1 MPRATRLLPTLI
13 AVVALLGAGAT
24 VATAQATK
32 ATYKREIPAK
42 LMKQAKLSED
52 SAAVIALA
60 KVPNGK
66 IQSVELEEEHGKLQY
81 SYDVKVPGKSG
92 IDEVN
97 VSAIDG
103 HVIGVEHESASDEK
117 KEAAAEKK
125 AKKP

>member
-1 MPRATRLLPTLI
+1 MPRITRLLVTLT
-13 AVVALLGAGAT
+13 AAVALLSAGAT
-24 VATAQATK
+24 VGAAQATK
-32 ATYKREIPAK
+32 PSYKREIPSK
-42 LMKQAKLSED
+42 LSKQAKVAED

-81 SYDVKVPGKSG
+81 SYDIKVSGKSG
-92 IDEVN
+92 IEEVN

-103 HVIGVEHESASDEK
+103 HVIGVEHEEASDEN

-125 AKKP
+125 TKKP